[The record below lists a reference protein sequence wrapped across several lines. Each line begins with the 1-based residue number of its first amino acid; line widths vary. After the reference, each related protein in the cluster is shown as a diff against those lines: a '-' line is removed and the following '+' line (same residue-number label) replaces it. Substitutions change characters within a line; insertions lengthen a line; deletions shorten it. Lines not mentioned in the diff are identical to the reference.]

1 MKGFAV
7 DSAKRLHD
15 MSAMVE
21 QLCIQLQQA
30 LPKGDYDVLTKGKL
44 HDAGTLKISRVNAFL
59 ESILRLHFFLL
70 VSFRRLILPLC
81 PSCFRLLSG
90 GQKLHSV
97 CLLLEPYLYHT
108 LMFIAPVS
116 SV

>member
-30 LPKGDYDVLTKGKL
+30 LPKGDYDVLTKGKI

-59 ESILRLHFFLL
+59 ESILRLHVFCFCLFDASSYLSVRL
-70 VSFRRLILPLC
+70 VFVSCLVDRNCILFV
-81 PSCFRLLSG
+81 CFSNRT
-90 GQKLHSV
+90 
-97 CLLLEPYLYHT
+97 CT
-108 LMFIAPVS
+108 TR
-116 SV
+116 